1 MKNQCAEQET
11 LLRNMDLIMYVMY
24 SGDELFV
31 MEMIRKVCNEVSD
44 KYGIHGM
51 KKFLK
56 HNDKPM
62 LYRCLFFLMLN
73 FHKDFRYWVLNDES
87 QGLRKVCPYKATQFL
102 LTLKND
108 IIPRFLMDEKIQLQE
123 FERNIKISYIQS

>member
-24 SGDELFV
+24 SRDELFV
-31 MEMIRKVCNEVSD
+31 MEMVRKVCNEVSD
-44 KYGIHGM
+44 KYSIQDI

-87 QGLRKVCPYKATQFL
+87 QGLRKVCPYKATRFL
-102 LTLKND
+102 LALKND